1 MVKNRLIFTLLHN
14 KGNYILSRNFCL
26 QKVGNLKWLRKNYN
40 SDAIAFSIDE
50 LVVLNVEK
58 AEKNT
63 DKFLKNLIQLSRN
76 IFLPIAAGGGI
87 RSIEDAYKFFGAGA
101 DKLVVNTAIMEQPDF
116 VRLLSEI
123 FGSQSV
129 VASVD
134 CKKEGNSYRTYIR
147 GGSVNTNLTP
157 EEMIKRAEDLGAGE
171 IYLTSIDRDGTGE
184 GYDIKLLSAAT
195 AVTRL
200 PVIASGGAGMYEHF
214 VEGVKKGGVAAVSTA
229 NLFNFLVDG
238 LTKTREFIQKEG
250 IELATWDYHLEKLY
264 HCCHKEIK

>member
-1 MVKNRLIFTLLHN
+1 MVKNRLIFTLLYN
-14 KGNYILSRNFCL
+14 KGSYMLSRNFCL
-26 QKVGNLKWLRKNYN
+26 QKVGNLKWLKKNYN

-58 AEKNT
+58 VKKNM
-63 DKFLKNLIQLSRN
+63 DKFLENIIQLSRN

-87 RSIEDAYKFFGAGA
+87 RSIDDAYKLFGAGA
-101 DKLVVNTAIMEQPDF
+101 DKIVVNTAILEQPDL
-116 VRLLSEI
+116 VRSLSKI

-129 VASVD
+129 VASID
-134 CKKEGNSYRTYIR
+134 CRKKGDSYHTYIR
-147 GGSVNTNLTP
+147 DGSADTNFTP
-157 EEMIKRAEDLGAGE
+157 EEMIKRAEELGAGE
-171 IYLTSIDRDGTGE
+171 IYLTSIDQDGTGE
-184 GYDIKLLSAAT
+184 GYDIELLSAAT

-200 PVIASGGAGMYEHF
+200 PVIASGEAGTYQHF
-214 VEGVKKGGVAAVSTA
+214 VEGIKRGGAAAVSTA

-264 HCCHKEIK
+264 HCCHKE